1 MRVKICG
8 LTRPEDVTDAAGAGA
23 DYIGFV
29 FFPPSPR
36 AIDIETGRALM
47 RSVPPGISR
56 VALTVNPDDD
66 LLDRLDALPID
77 FVQLHGNESPE
88 RVAKIRERQ
97 NSRII
102 KAIGI
107 RDPEDVKLIER
118 YAPVSD
124 QLLLDAK
131 PPTGASRP
139 GGNAVVFDWDLI
151 AGYDWPLPWLLAGG
165 LTTSNITDAIRT
177 TAAEQVDLSSA
188 VESAPGVKNK
198 DLMRAF
204 IKAARAA

>member
-8 LTRPEDVTDAAGAGA
+8 LTRPEDVTDAVGAGA

-36 AIDIETGRALM
+36 VIDIETGRALM
-47 RSVPPGISR
+47 RSVPPGVSR

-77 FVQLHGNESPE
+77 FVQLHGDESPE

-97 NSRII
+97 NGQII

-107 RDPEDVKLIER
+107 RDPEDVELIER

-131 PPTGASRP
+131 PPYGASRP
-139 GGNAVVFDWDLI
+139 GGNAVVFDWGLI

-165 LTTSNITDAIRT
+165 LTTSNIADAIRT

-188 VESAPGVKNK
+188 VESAPGIKNK
-198 DLMRAF
+198 DLMQAF
-204 IKAARAA
+204 ITAARAA